1 MMHFWNKGLFIPGFT
16 LTAKK
21 KRRKKKVVVVV
32 GGSNLIADIETV

>member
-21 KRRKKKVVVVV
+21 RKKKGGGG

>member
-1 MMHFWNKGLFIPGFT
+1 MMHFWSKGLFIPGFT

-21 KRRKKKVVVVV
+21 KKKKGGGG

>member
-21 KRRKKKVVVVV
+21 KRRKKKVVG

>member
-21 KRRKKKVVVVV
+21 KRKKKVVVG

>member
-21 KRRKKKVVVVV
+21 KKKKK
-32 GGSNLIADIETV
+32 GGGGGGGE

>member
-21 KRRKKKVVVVV
+21 KKKKKKGGGG

>member
-21 KRRKKKVVVVV
+21 GGKKG

>member
-21 KRRKKKVVVVV
+21 KRRKKKVVVV
-32 GGSNLIADIETV
+32 GSNLIADIETV

>member
-21 KRRKKKVVVVV
+21 KKEKKRWWWG

>member
-21 KRRKKKVVVVV
+21 RKKKVVVVG

>member
-21 KRRKKKVVVVV
+21 KKKKKGGGGG